1 MSRYDYSKEHAEGY
15 LWALKEGQPISDEMF
30 WKACSY
36 IRPVPLPPHLMDK
49 LLDILDEN
57 RRLPKGRPTTEIL
70 NTRMELVANIEIL
83 PEDQMNP
90 SLRTELIARLKS
102 GKRYYEYERWL
113 LSHRKRN
120 KWDRDTMIR
129 IFYKL
134 SYEGLKKSSPPIL
147 EQIGEVDDS
156 WIDKS
161 LPLRERAIQ
170 LTMMLLKKYTRY
182 SPPSAEAMRNLV
194 GKRSQKM

>member
-1 MSRYDYSKEHAEGY
+1 MSKYDYSKEHAEAY
-15 LWALKEGQPISDEMF
+15 LWALSENQQISDEMF
-30 WKACSY
+30 SKACAY
-36 IRPVPLPPHLMDK
+36 IKPTPLPPLLMQK
-49 LLDILDEN
+49 LLDILDEKK
-57 RRLPKGRPTTEIL
+57 RLPKGRPTKEML
-70 NTRMELVANIEIL
+70 QTRMELIAKIEIL
-83 PEDQMNP
+83 PDNKMP
-90 SLRTELIARLKS
+90 PTLRSELIARLKS

-113 LSHRKRN
+113 PSHRKRN